1 MVSKLKRLPMEWE
14 KIIASYKSE
23 KGLITRLYSEIKK
36 LHFQKI
42 NDTVKKW
49 ANELNSAFSKEE
61 VQMANKH
68 MKKCLTSL
76 AEKEMKIKT
85 TLSFH
90 LTPVRVPTIK
100 NTNNNKCWQGWGE
113 IVNPCN
119 LHLQGI

>member
-76 AEKEMKIKT
+76 AEKEMKILLECLPSRTQT
-85 TLSFH
+85 T
-90 LTPVRVPTIK
+90 
-100 NTNNNKCWQGWGE
+100 TNVGKAGGK
-113 IVNPCN
+113 
-119 LHLQGI
+119 L